1 MEEKPPQRAGREAP
15 RSRTPRAAF
24 STPEQPTPPSKPAER
39 APRRA
44 AKSAPP
50 TVTFQPPDEGSEPV
64 PQKKPAPRKAPVRR
78 TAPEAEVRPAADSD
92 QARTPTPRVEKA
104 AGAAGRSEPIKAAKA
119 AQPAKTAAAAEP
131 AKAVEA
137 AEPAKA
143 EPTKPAEA
151 AEAIKAEPA
160 KAEPANAAKTAEPAK
175 AEPAK
180 AAEAAKAAEPVKAA
194 AEPVKAAAE
203 PAKAAKA
210 APVKK
215 AARKA
220 TRTGAKAI
228 PRATTPA
235 QRKPATT
242 GEETAQVGTELATTE
257 ARAVE
262 LKPAAKA
269 AVARPDTEP
278 RTEAWAKIV
287 ADPGHAPELLA
298 LAAVQTIGPRAEEW
312 ARRTREE
319 YPSATPDALA
329 RLAVAQFTRV
339 GSVGSVFAA
348 LAGSYAPIALLGVNA
363 YTYAEL
369 ILHVAAAHGLDPTDP
384 RRAVDLLV
392 LSQVHPDAEAAEA
405 ALAIA
410 RQPAYEE
417 EARFTD
423 AVWRLGRMAATQ
435 AAVWMLLKGVN
446 RFFPGAAVLAAVMT
460 SRSGARNMG
469 VRATRFY
476 SQDDQR
482 PA

>member
-1 MEEKPPQRAGREAP
+1 MEDKPPQRAGREAP

-64 PQKKPAPRKAPVRR
+64 PQKKPAPRKAPARR
-78 TAPEAEVRPAADSD
+78 TAPEAEVR
-92 QARTPTPRVEKA
+92 
-104 AGAAGRSEPIKAAKA
+104 
-119 AQPAKTAAAAEP
+119 AAAESDEARKVTPP
-131 AKAVEA
+131 AKKAPA
-137 AEPAKA
+137 AEVARPR
-143 EPTKPAEA
+143 
-151 AEAIKAEPA
+151 
-160 KAEPANAAKTAEPAK
+160 
-175 AEPAK
+175 
-180 AAEAAKAAEPVKAA
+180 EPVKAA
-194 AEPVKAAAE
+194 KATE

-210 APVKK
+210 APARK

-242 GEETAQVGTELATTE
+242 GDETAEAATETRAETKADRVTETRAETADTAELRAAATRVGAELAKTTE
-257 ARAVE
+257 GTARAVE
-262 LKPAAKA
+262 VKPASALAETPVKGE
-269 AVARPDTEP
+269 VERPEGEP

-298 LAAVQTIGPRAEEW
+298 LAAIQTIGPRAKEW

-319 YPSATPDALA
+319 YPAATPDALA

-339 GSVGSVFAA
+339 GSVSSVFAA

-392 LSQVHPDAEAAEA
+392 LCQVHPDAEEAEA

-417 EARFTD
+417 DARITD

-435 AAVWMLLKGVN
+435 AVAWMLLKGVN
-446 RFFPGAAVLAAVMT
+446 RFFPGATVLAAIMT

-476 SQDDQR
+476 GQENQR